1 MLKARIKFVKTG
13 SMRFLGHLDVM
24 RYFQKA
30 IRRCEADIMYST
42 GFSPH
47 QLISF
52 ASPLGLGL
60 TSEGEYMDAQFAT
73 VDSPEEMV
81 ERFNRVMNDE
91 IRITDF
97 VLVKENAHPT
107 MSRVAAS
114 DYLVSAK
121 KHLVSDLF
129 PSEEELKKRFC
140 EFLSQE
146 HIFVEKKTKK
156 KTVSMDLKPF
166 IYLAG
171 AKTSE
176 GMEVL
181 YDSAEGQP
189 KLPVPEYAFTV
200 ETEYP
205 EISMENLS
213 DIPHIFLRLGCGSV
227 VNIKP
232 ELVLEAFHAFCG
244 FSYDRLSWST
254 HRVEL
259 YADELENTKESLE
272 ERQARKKKFVPLI
285 EDERC

>member
-73 VDSPEEMV
+73 VDSEAEMV

-97 VLVKENAHPT
+97 VLVRDDAHPT

-114 DYLVSAK
+114 DYLIYAK
-121 KHLVSDLF
+121 KQQVSELF
-129 PSEEELKKRFC
+129 STEEERKTRFL
-140 EFLSQE
+140 EFLSGEQ
-146 HIFVEKKTKK
+146 ILVEKKTKM
-156 KTVSMDLKPF
+156 KTVSMDIRPF
-166 IYLAG
+166 IYQAG
-171 AKTSE
+171 YQTAG

-181 YDSAEGQP
+181 YDSVNGQP
-189 KLPVPEYAFTV
+189 AMPRPEAAFTV

-205 EISMENLS
+205 EASMETLPF
-213 DIPHIFLRLGCGSV
+213 IPHIFLRLGCGSV

-232 ELVLEAFHAFCG
+232 ELVMEAFHAFCG
-244 FSYDRLSWST
+244 FSYDRLSWCT

-272 ERQARKKKFVPLI
+272 ERQVRKKKFVPLI
-285 EDERC
+285 EDER

>member
-1 MLKARIKFVKTG
+1 
-13 SMRFLGHLDVM
+13 MRFLGHLDVM

-73 VDSPEEMV
+73 VDSPKEMV

-171 AKTSE
+171 AKTLE
-176 GMEVL
+176 GVEVL

-189 KLPVPEYAFTV
+189 KMPVPEYAFTV

-213 DIPHIFLRLGCGSV
+213 DIPHIFLRLSCGSV
-227 VNIKP
+227 VIIKP
-232 ELVLEAFHAFCG
+232 ELLLEAFYAFCG
-244 FSYDRLSWST
+244 FSYDHLSWST
-254 HRVEL
+254 HRMEL